1 MSAVCNANQR
11 ACPVCQTDHHL
22 AHVYL
27 EDNIDPKKLSS
38 YSFASRK
45 TPEFMTHRL
54 MQCPMCDLVYVSEP
68 PAEDELLHA
77 YHVAAYD
84 SKDEANDAASAYM
97 QAMRTLLQNM
107 RNKQRALEIG
117 TGTGIFLELL
127 QNAGFHEAIGVEPS
141 KAAIEAAPP
150 YRRAWILEGKFDESD
165 FESQSFDLICCFMTL
180 EHVRDPKLLADAAFR
195 LLRPGGAFITV
206 THNYRSIVNSLLGR
220 RSPIIDIEHMQIF
233 SDKSIRYL
241 FGVVGFESIVASAFV
256 NTYTV
261 SYWVRLAPLPP
272 RVKSLLM
279 RIIRRVHWEQW
290 KLGVNVG
297 NTITVGFK
305 PAECN

>member
-1 MSAVCNANQR
+1 MSAACNANQR

-22 AHVYL
+22 ARLYL
-27 EDNIDPKKLSS
+27 EDNIDPEKLSS

-54 MQCPMCDLVYVSEP
+54 VQCPECDLVYVSQP
-68 PAEDELLHA
+68 PAEDELLNA

-84 SKDEANDAASAYM
+84 SADEANDAASAYM
-97 QAMRTLLQNM
+97 QAMYAFLQNIG
-107 RNKQRALEIG
+107 NKQRALEIG
-117 TGTGIFLELL
+117 AGTGIFLELL
-127 QNAGFHEAIGVEPS
+127 QNAGFHEVIGVEPS
-141 KAAIEAAPP
+141 KAAIAAAAP
-150 YRRAWILEGKFDESD
+150 YRRAWILEGKFDERD

-206 THNYRSIVNSLLGR
+206 THNYRSIVNRLLGR
-220 RSPIIDIEHMQIF
+220 RSPIIDIEHMQLF
-233 SDKSIRYL
+233 SDKSMYYL
-241 FGVVGFESIVASAFV
+241 FGVAGFESVVTKTFV

-261 SYWVRLAPLPP
+261 SYWLRLTPLPL
-272 RVKSLLM
+272 RAKSLVA
-279 RIIRRVHWEQW
+279 RIIRRLHWERW
-290 KLGVNVG
+290 KLGLNVG
-297 NTITVGFK
+297 NAITVGFK